1 MTAPRAEALAPHA
14 AGAANL
20 AEDRAYC
27 REALPRVS
35 RTFAAN
41 IGVLRGSMHDTVE
54 VAYLLCRAA
63 DALEDSWPGA
73 PSEVGG
79 RFDLFVEAL
88 GGHGAAADELAR
100 SAHALGEESPDLLL
114 VSHLPAVLRVY
125 AALEAEDRT
134 IVARAVTLMANGMR
148 RYAVRSAS
156 RGGDPAALP
165 PYLDTE
171 AELHDYCFVVAG
183 CVGVMLTQLHA
194 RRAPAKE
201 PETDAELIQLAPAV
215 GEALQLTNILLDWP
229 RDVRRGRCYV
239 PAAWLAEYQLSPH
252 ELVDPSRVGA
262 RAAAR
267 RLEALARA
275 ALGEV
280 PEYLERIPARHW
292 RYRMF
297 CLWPALWALASLR
310 EARRDPVFPFGETRP
325 RLTRPEVKRIATR
338 AMIGGHTRAGVR
350 RLFSHRELPG
360 DH

>member
-1 MTAPRAEALAPHA
+1 MTALRAAAVAPRAAAPA
-14 AGAANL
+14 D
-20 AEDRAYC
+20 DRAYC
-27 REALPRVS
+27 HEVLPRVS

-41 IGVLRGSMHDTVE
+41 IGVLRGSMHDTIE

-73 PSEVGG
+73 PAEVGE
-79 RFDLFVEAL
+79 RFDRFVEAL
-88 GGHGAAADELAR
+88 GGDGAAAEALAR
-100 SAHALGEESPDLLL
+100 AAAALGPGSPDLEL
-114 VSHLPAVLRVY
+114 VAQLPAVLRVFM
-125 AALEAEDRT
+125 ALESIDRAT
-134 IVARAVTLMANGMR
+134 VARAVTLMAHGMR
-148 RYAVRSAS
+148 RYAVRAAARS
-156 RGGDPAALP
+156 GDAVTAPA
-165 PYLDTE
+165 YLDTE

-194 RRAPAKE
+194 NRSPAKD
-201 PETDAELIQLAPAV
+201 PETDAELIQIAPAV

-239 PAAWLAEYQLSPH
+239 PASWLAEYQIAPH

-280 PEYLERIPARHW
+280 PEYLERIPSRHW

-310 EARRDPVFPFGETRP
+310 AARSDPAFPYGETRP
-325 RLTRPEVKRIATR
+325 RITRSDVKLIATH
-338 AMIGGHTRAGVR
+338 AMIGGHTRSGVR
-350 RLFSHRELPG
+350 RLFAGLEAKG
-360 DH
+360 DR